1 MRILVIEDEEKVLS
15 FIRKGFKE
23 HGFCVD
29 TATDGREGFF
39 LATSETYDCIVLDI
53 MLPNL
58 DGYEVLNHIREKGKN
73 TPVLFLTAKDTVDD
87 RVKGLEAGADDYLV
101 KPFAFSEL
109 LARVRALIR
118 RGKEQEITFF
128 QVSDLTLDAVKRVV
142 KRGNKIIDLTPKEFV
157 LLQYLMERKGEV
169 VTRTMLSEN
178 VWGYHFDSMT
188 NVIDVH
194 ITNLRK
200 KVDVPNAKPLIYTLR
215 GVGYVLEERS

>member
-1 MRILVIEDEEKVLS
+1 
-15 FIRKGFKE
+15 
-23 HGFCVD
+23 
-29 TATDGREGFF
+29 
-39 LATSETYDCIVLDI
+39 

-58 DGYEVLNHIREKGKN
+58 DGYEILKQLRAKGKQ
-73 TPVLFLTAKDTVDD
+73 TPVIFLTAKDTVED
-87 RVKGLEAGADDYLV
+87 RVQGLELGADDYLV

-118 RGKEQEITFF
+118 RGKDQEIAGFE
-128 QVSDLTLDAVKRVV
+128 VADLTLDAVKRVV
-142 KRGNKIIDLTPKEFV
+142 TRAEKIINLTPKEFI
-157 LLQYLMERKGEV
+157 LLQYLMEHTGEV

-200 KVDVPNAKPLIYTLR
+200 KIDTKDVEPLLHTLR
-215 GVGYVLEERS
+215 GVGYILEDRSKC